1 MEFFAQK
8 KMRAVPMIRSTC
20 DPGKHRDLKKHGA
33 EDLGNSRFPAGT
45 GTQVRRDHRSLGTG
59 LLRRKVRRDSQPAK
73 GSARRGVC
81 KDKRKVRKISQS
93 RPHELPP
100 RLLML
105 LMQFA
110 VDVSCCCKDSTASSL
125 ANTRLLRKRYNNIL
139 LTDAPAS
146 VQARREKKP
155 LFFLAASNF

>member
-1 MEFFAQK
+1 M
-8 KMRAVPMIRSTC
+8 
-20 DPGKHRDLKKHGA
+20 
-33 EDLGNSRFPAGT
+33 
-45 GTQVRRDHRSLGTG
+45 
-59 LLRRKVRRDSQPAK
+59 
-73 GSARRGVC
+73 
-81 KDKRKVRKISQS
+81 RKISQS

-146 VQARREKKP
+146 VQARREKKII
-155 LFFLAASNF
+155 FFSSRQQLLKKRLGCSGPHSRFFRRKVTERRADALPDVVVSSDTVKSRHFSRSGQGFWWSDRDFFVSGRCFSRFSHFPVFQNFAFFQKK

>member
-1 MEFFAQK
+1 MKILKHTGWGKGTDKGMEFFAQK

-73 GSARRGVC
+73 GPLGAAFARTNER
-81 KDKRKVRKISQS
+81 
-93 RPHELPP
+93 
-100 RLLML
+100 
-105 LMQFA
+105 
-110 VDVSCCCKDSTASSL
+110 
-125 ANTRLLRKRYNNIL
+125 
-139 LTDAPAS
+139 
-146 VQARREKKP
+146 
-155 LFFLAASNF
+155 